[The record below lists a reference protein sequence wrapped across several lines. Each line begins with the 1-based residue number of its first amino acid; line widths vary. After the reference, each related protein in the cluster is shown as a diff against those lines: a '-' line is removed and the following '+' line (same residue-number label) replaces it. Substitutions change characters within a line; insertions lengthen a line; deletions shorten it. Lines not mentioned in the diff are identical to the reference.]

1 MASRVWRSTVS
12 IAGNDK
18 GSIGQGYSIGDVSQ
32 YICARRGG
40 MIPPVVIGGHVIS
53 DSGIDST
60 EEWQGEGTLLI
71 ADDEE
76 VVRTIAGSMCEFL
89 GFGVLY
95 AEDGI
100 EALDVFRQHHQKI
113 VSVLLDI
120 SMPRMDGTEV
130 MHKMRSIDPGVPII
144 LVSGDSE
151 TEVALLA
158 DIEQMDGFVQ
168 KPFRIQSL
176 KNVLLQVLQK
186 P

>member
-1 MASRVWRSTVS
+1 M
-12 IAGNDK
+12 
-18 GSIGQGYSIGDVSQ
+18 GYD
-32 YICARRGG
+32 A
-40 MIPPVVIGGHVIS
+40 
-53 DSGIDST
+53 DID
-60 EEWQGEGTLLI
+60 EAEGWQGEGMLLI

-89 GFGVLY
+89 GFEVLY

-100 EALDVFRQHHQKI
+100 EALNVFRQHHQQI

-120 SMPRMDGTEV
+120 SMPQMGGTEV
-130 MHKMRSIDPGVPII
+130 MHKMRNIDPGVPII

-158 DIEQMDGFVQ
+158 DIEHMDGFVQ

-176 KNVLLQVLQK
+176 KNALLQVLQK

>member
-1 MASRVWRSTVS
+1 ME
-12 IAGNDK
+12 
-18 GSIGQGYSIGDVSQ
+18 
-32 YICARRGG
+32 
-40 MIPPVVIGGHVIS
+40 S
-53 DSGIDST
+53 DSGIDNT
-60 EEWQGEGTLLI
+60 EEWQGEGTLLV
-71 ADDEE
+71 ADDED
-76 VVRTIAGSMCEFL
+76 VVRAIAGNMCEFL
-89 GFGVLY
+89 GFEVLY

-100 EALDVFRQHHQKI
+100 EALDVFRQHHQQI

-120 SMPRMDGTEV
+120 SMPQMGGTEV
-130 MHKMRSIDPGVPII
+130 MHKMRNIDPGVPII

-158 DIEQMDGFVQ
+158 DIEHMDGFVQ